1 MDIFKSNKGVN
12 KISFRGYSYRKN
24 TTNISTQCWRCDI
37 KTCPGT
43 ATTDI
48 NYTLDGVIPVEKRH
62 HNHPPDLART
72 ELLVAIDKMYLAS
85 NLTHEAQCIAPK
97 RKSLTTKIQRK
108 RKRRKSSDN
117 PLAITI
123 DGFPIPEKFQT
134 FILANQGF
142 HFLLQH
148 EIGNF

>member
-72 ELLVAIDKMYLAS
+72 ELLVAIDKMVESAVTVQDPPRQMIS
-85 NLTHEAQCIAPK
+85 I
-97 RKSLTTKIQRK
+97 
-108 RKRRKSSDN
+108 
-117 PLAITI
+117 
-123 DGFPIPEKFQT
+123 
-134 FILANQGF
+134 
-142 HFLLQH
+142 LLQ
-148 EIGNF
+148 I